1 MNKWKHIITKILYP
15 PVWMMI
21 LFAVVSAVALS
32 AVFIKGWEESP
43 VAYVVY
49 VLSFY
54 TLTVLCLFLAIV
66 LPKRYKEMKQMVYDH
81 PLGNRYMTDASFK
94 VRLSLITALTINL
107 LYSAFK
113 LVTGIYYSSLWIGAI
128 AVYYI
133 LLSVMR
139 FVLLRHMD
147 KKQDAGM
154 IAEYRSYRV
163 TAILMMLINLTLSGI
178 VLNMIVKNESAQYS
192 DIYVITSATYTFYTL
207 TVSIVDLVK
216 YRKYKSPVM
225 SASKAIRFAAAVVSL
240 LSLEAS
246 MLVQFGD
253 DEAFRRLMLAL
264 TGAAVCVI
272 VLSMSVY
279 MIVHATKEIKKLQRS
294 TGHVQ

>member
-1 MNKWKHIITKILYP
+1 MNKWKHVITKILYP
-15 PVWMMI
+15 PVWLTI
-21 LFAVVSAVALS
+21 LLTVVSAVALS

-43 VAYVVY
+43 VAYAVY

-66 LPKRYKEMKQMVYDH
+66 LPKRYREMKQKVYDH

-139 FVLLRHMD
+139 FVLLHHMD

-163 TAILMMLINLTLSGI
+163 TAALMMLINLTLSGI
-178 VLNMIVKNESAQYS
+178 VLNMIVKNESAEYS
-192 DIYVITSATYTFYTL
+192 DIFVITSATYTFYTL
-207 TVSIVDLVK
+207 TVSIIDLVK

-225 SASKAIRFAAAVVSL
+225 SASKAIRFAAALVSL

-253 DEAFRRLMLAL
+253 DESYRRLMLAL
-264 TGAAVCVI
+264 TGVAVCVI

-279 MIVHATKEIKKLQRS
+279 MIVHATKAIRRLQKGE
-294 TGHVQ
+294 GHA

>member
-1 MNKWKHIITKILYP
+1 MNKWKHVITKILYP
-15 PVWMMI
+15 PVWLTI
-21 LFAVVSAVALS
+21 FLTVVSAVALS

-49 VLSFY
+49 VLAFY
-54 TLTVLCLFLAIV
+54 TLTVLCLFLALV

-94 VRLSLITALTINL
+94 VRLSLITSLTINL
-107 LYSAFK
+107 LYSAFN

-147 KKQDAGM
+147 KKQDAGL
-154 IAEYRSYRV
+154 IAEYCSYRV

-178 VLNMIVKNESAQYS
+178 VLNMIVKNESAEYS
-192 DIYVITSATYTFYTL
+192 DIFVITSATYTFYTL
-207 TVSIVDLVK
+207 TVSIIDLVK

-225 SASKAIRFAAAVVSL
+225 SASKAIRFAAALVSL

-253 DEAFRRLMLAL
+253 DEDFRRLMLAL

-279 MIVHATKEIKKLQRS
+279 MIVHSTKEIKRLQM
-294 TGHVQ
+294 

>member
-1 MNKWKHIITKILYP
+1 MNKWKHVITKILYP
-15 PVWMMI
+15 PVWLTI
-21 LFAVVSAVALS
+21 FLTVVSAVALS

-49 VLSFY
+49 VLAFY
-54 TLTVLCLFLAIV
+54 TLTVLCLFLALV

-94 VRLSLITALTINL
+94 VRLSLITSLTINL
-107 LYSAFK
+107 LYSAFN
-113 LVTGIYYSSLWIGAI
+113 LVTGIYYSSLWIEAI

-147 KKQDAGM
+147 KKQGAGM

-178 VLNMIVKNESAQYS
+178 VLNMIVKNESAEYS

-207 TVSIVDLVK
+207 TVSIIDLVK

-225 SASKAIRFAAAVVSL
+225 SASKAIRFAAALVSL

-253 DEAFRRLMLAL
+253 DEDFRRLMLAL

-279 MIVHATKEIKKLQRS
+279 MIVHSTKEIKRLQM
-294 TGHVQ
+294 